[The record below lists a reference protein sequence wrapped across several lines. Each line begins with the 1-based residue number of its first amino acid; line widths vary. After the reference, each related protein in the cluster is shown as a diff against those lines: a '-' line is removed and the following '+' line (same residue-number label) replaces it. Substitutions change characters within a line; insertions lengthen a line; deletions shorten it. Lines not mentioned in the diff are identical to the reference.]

1 MASDREK
8 ILDFISFALVYS
20 YMRLVDVK
28 LDNTNVKAVK
38 KSRKSGDLEE
48 DKHILKSS
56 LQERILHSLQK
67 IQGCFPPVKGKGS
80 PLLVQGSEKSR
91 G

>member
-1 MASDREK
+1 
-8 ILDFISFALVYS
+8 
-20 YMRLVDVK
+20 MRLVAVR

-38 KSRKSGDLEE
+38 KSRKNRDLKE
-48 DKHILKSS
+48 DKHTLKSS

-67 IQGCFPPVKGKGS
+67 MQGCFPKGS

-91 G
+91 S